1 MVYAEPHYLT
11 DEQAREIHAEARKLR
26 IAPTKAGEAERLHAQ
41 SAEVL
46 AQRQADEL
54 LRMRE
59 RDYRISSRRAGGAMR
74 GDGEEDLRQRYQQVI
89 DYWHER
95 KLADAA
101 YEQRFRDDAIERYD
115 NEVIWR
121 GYR

>member
-1 MVYAEPHYLT
+1 M
-11 DEQAREIHAEARKLR
+11 
-26 IAPTKAGEAERLHAQ
+26 
-41 SAEVL
+41 
-46 AQRQADEL
+46 
-54 LRMRE
+54 
-59 RDYRISSRRAGGAMR
+59 
-74 GDGEEDLRQRYQQVI
+74 DGEEDLRQRYQQVI

-101 YEQRFRDDAIERYD
+101 YEQRFRNDAIERYD